1 MDFMRNNT
9 CNPFQTKTH
18 AIDYKLFTKKLFLY
32 LKFTR
37 VLLIYI
43 YSPLFTAIFVI
54 YITFKWCYLSC
65 TNNPEGNYF
74 RRLKYTS

>member
-1 MDFMRNNT
+1 MRNNT
-9 CNPFQTKTH
+9 CNLFQTRERTRL
-18 AIDYKLFTKKLFLY
+18 ITNKLFTEKLFPY

-54 YITFKWCYLSC
+54 YITFKWCYLSRI
-65 TNNPEGNYF
+65 NNPEGNYF

>member
-1 MDFMRNNT
+1 MITN
-9 CNPFQTKTH
+9 
-18 AIDYKLFTKKLFLY
+18 KLFTEKLFPY

-65 TNNPEGNYF
+65 INNPEGNYF